1 MVAPREVFVLSDAT
15 GETVESMVQAALS
28 QFQETPAILRR
39 FSKVRSKNQVYEI
52 LDQALQV
59 QALVV
64 FTLVNSELARIA
76 YDECDAL
83 GLSCHDLLTPL
94 LRRLAEHLGHSP
106 QEMPGLLRGMN
117 AEYFRRIEAI
127 EFTVK
132 HDDGQECRNL
142 HKADIVLAGVSRSSK
157 TPLSIYLAHR
167 GWKVANVPIVAG
179 INPPPELLQ
188 LDPGRVA
195 GLLID
200 PQRLMGL
207 RAARLVHMGQNPRT
221 EYADYDKIED
231 EIRAARRLFRQQR
244 WAIIDVSC
252 KAVEE
257 TANEVLYKLKLDR
270 N

>member
-1 MVAPREVFVLSDAT
+1 
-15 GETVESMVQAALS
+15 
-28 QFQETPAILRR
+28 
-39 FSKVRSKNQVYEI
+39 
-52 LDQALQV
+52 
-59 QALVV
+59 
-64 FTLVNSELARIA
+64 
-76 YDECDAL
+76 
-83 GLSCHDLLTPL
+83 
-94 LRRLAEHLGHSP
+94 
-106 QEMPGLLRGMN
+106 MPGLLRGMN
-117 AEYFRRIEAI
+117 AEYFRRIEAV

-179 INPPPELLQ
+179 IAPPPELLQ

-200 PQRLMGL
+200 PQRLMEL
-207 RAARLVHMGQNPRT
+207 RAARLVHMGQSPRT

-244 WAIIDVSC
+244 WAVIDVSA

-257 TANEVLYKLKLDR
+257 TANEVLHKLKLDR